1 MSQDLGKQLQYVTF
15 TLNKEKYG
23 INVLQ
28 VQEVLREV
36 EVSPVPGAP
45 VFILGII
52 NLRGN
57 VVSVIDARTRFGIAA
72 KESDDKTRI
81 IVINLQQQM
90 IGILVDSVAEVMNIK
105 PGEIEA
111 APNAGQSTT
120 SKYIQGLVSKDD
132 TILILVD
139 LDKLINFDTRS
150 DKFAR

>member
-1 MSQDLGKQLQYVTF
+1 QLQYVTF

>member
-52 NLRGN
+52 NL
-57 VVSVIDARTRFGIAA
+57 
-72 KESDDKTRI
+72 
-81 IVINLQQQM
+81 
-90 IGILVDSVAEVMNIK
+90 
-105 PGEIEA
+105 
-111 APNAGQSTT
+111 
-120 SKYIQGLVSKDD
+120 
-132 TILILVD
+132 
-139 LDKLINFDTRS
+139 
-150 DKFAR
+150 

>member
-81 IVINLQQQM
+81 IVINLQQMM